1 MIRFR
6 TAESPF
12 KSDSTPLNKT
22 GFTLMHNQVGEVIAQ
37 VMATKSNVTVTWLPS
52 MMRVDA
58 VGQMEVNYDEIA
70 EELGE
75 EPGFFDSAE
84 LEEDM
89 STHYGRMIHLD
100 DRTLFFAN
108 PEDAAEYLGFDL
120 VAPMTGGEIPQARGR
135 FGQQYGVRSGNKEF
149 ARREGTGAIVPAAA
163 QFSSRQNED
172 AVTLVAVRRR
182 WPPAPRADDPRS
194 VLASWREDT
203 EQPTE
208 RAAAALEDNGFNRSG
223 GTESRPPTGSYVLL
237 PHAGAVFVKTDLVRA
252 AEVEDLLGEDFVVAP
267 DVVLAAQPL
276 PPEVASRIVTFSEL
290 DEQAECR
297 WPKESGIEAAHEA
310 GNFGNGVIVGVFDT
324 GCDADHAEF
333 LDHTVDFVYVPPG
346 GGSQRSVR
354 GFATG
359 WHGTHVAAIA
369 AGRRRGIAPDV
380 RLLAAGVIESETYES
395 SLRRL
400 TTALEWFEG
409 RLESSELEAL
419 PAVLNLS
426 LGFPARLLASPQVK
440 PALTVIRVLLDHLVD
455 AYRVLVVAAVGND
468 GPGAPLIPACFPGV
482 LSVGA
487 ISSLNGEPAPF
498 SSGGPGPAPY
508 ELIDTPDV
516 VGYGVD
522 IMSAMQRD
530 VPGVSLYRTCSGTS
544 MATPYVS
551 GVAALVA
558 SATGLQGLDLANH
571 LKSHALRLPYPPERV
586 GSGLVRYTLRGAAV
600 HER

>member
-1 MIRFR
+1 
-6 TAESPF
+6 
-12 KSDSTPLNKT
+12 
-22 GFTLMHNQVGEVIAQ
+22 
-37 VMATKSNVTVTWLPS
+37 
-52 MMRVDA
+52 
-58 VGQMEVNYDEIA
+58 
-70 EELGE
+70 
-75 EPGFFDSAE
+75 
-84 LEEDM
+84 
-89 STHYGRMIHLD
+89 
-100 DRTLFFAN
+100 
-108 PEDAAEYLGFDL
+108 
-120 VAPMTGGEIPQARGR
+120 
-135 FGQQYGVRSGNKEF
+135 
-149 ARREGTGAIVPAAA
+149 
-163 QFSSRQNED
+163 
-172 AVTLVAVRRR
+172 
-182 WPPAPRADDPRS
+182 
-194 VLASWREDT
+194 
-203 EQPTE
+203 
-208 RAAAALEDNGFNRSG
+208 
-223 GTESRPPTGSYVLL
+223 
-237 PHAGAVFVKTDLVRA
+237 
-252 AEVEDLLGEDFVVAP
+252 
-267 DVVLAAQPL
+267 
-276 PPEVASRIVTFSEL
+276 
-290 DEQAECR
+290 
-297 WPKESGIEAAHEA
+297 
-310 GNFGNGVIVGVFDT
+310 
-324 GCDADHAEF
+324 
-333 LDHTVDFVYVPPG
+333 
-346 GGSQRSVR
+346 
-354 GFATG
+354 
-359 WHGTHVAAIA
+359 
-369 AGRRRGIAPDV
+369 
-380 RLLAAGVIESETYES
+380 VIESETYES